1 MSTTTEYV
9 VSGMSCEHCE
19 KAVKQEVGALP
30 GVTVLTV
37 SAPQN
42 KLVISS
48 DAPVSDEAVLAAV
61 EEAGYTAT
69 RAA

>member
-1 MSTTTEYV
+1 MTTTEYV
-9 VSGMSCEHCE
+9 VTGMTCAHCE
-19 KAVKQEVGALP
+19 RAVQEEVAALP

-37 SAPQN
+37 SAPDN

-48 DAPVSDEAVLAAV
+48 DEPVADDVVLAAV
-61 EEAGYTAT
+61 QEAGYSAT

>member
-9 VSGMSCEHCE
+9 VTGMSCEHCE
-19 KAVKQEVGALP
+19 RAVKQEVGALP
-30 GVTVLTV
+30 GVTVLEV

-48 DAPVSDEAVLAAV
+48 DAPVADEAVLAAV
-61 EEAGYTAT
+61 EEAGYKAA

>member
-1 MSTTTEYV
+1 MTTTEYV
-9 VSGMSCEHCE
+9 VTGMSCEHCE
-19 KAVKQEVGALP
+19 RAVQEEVSALP

-37 SAPQN
+37 SAPEN

-48 DAPVSDEAVLAAV
+48 DAPVADEAVLAAV
-61 EEAGYTAT
+61 VEAGYTAT

>member
-1 MSTTTEYV
+1 MTTTEFV
-9 VSGMSCEHCE
+9 VTGMTCAHCE
-19 KAVKQEVGALP
+19 RAVQEEVSALP

-37 SAPQN
+37 SAPEN
-42 KLVISS
+42 KLVIASET
-48 DAPVSDEAVLAAV
+48 PVSDEAVLAAI

>member
-9 VSGMSCEHCE
+9 VTGMSCEHCE
-19 KAVKQEVGALP
+19 RAVKQEVGELP
-30 GVTVLTV
+30 GVTVLEV

-48 DAPVSDEAVLAAV
+48 DVPVADEAVLAAI
-61 EEAGYTAT
+61 EEAGYKAA